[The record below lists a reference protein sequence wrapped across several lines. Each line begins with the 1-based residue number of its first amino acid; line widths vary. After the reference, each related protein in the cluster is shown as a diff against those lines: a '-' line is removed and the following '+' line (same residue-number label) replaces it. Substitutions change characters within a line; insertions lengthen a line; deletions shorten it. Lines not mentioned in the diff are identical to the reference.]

1 MQRQILALTRVEFPV
16 THDFLADKGITE
28 PGVEEEV
35 FHTPE
40 ELP

>member
-16 THDFLADKGITE
+16 THDFLADKRFTE
-28 PGVEEEV
+28 PGVGEEV
-35 FHTPE
+35 IQTPE